1 MQGTSAYPSSLT
13 EFDQLYARRHWSEEL
28 LNDDRVFLY
37 SLSPLGNILY
47 CSNSILITSYD
58 TMEMI
63 GRSITE
69 FLHPDEHIPF
79 FESLKSVFE
88 VPHRMSKLQ
97 FRWKLKHA
105 PGYTFLSSFGYSKV
119 DNILPHYYI
128 SSNPSSNHIEST
140 YSAFFAIAQ
149 PYDPSMYDIL
159 LKLKMEN
166 QILQQR
172 IIQLSNDNNNNNN
185 NININ
190 INNNNS
196 NSNSNHHNFN
206 LHNNNNNSKNQ
217 NQNQNTNTNT
227 NNNNNNNN
235 NNINPINNNTYTNNN
250 HNNNDSN
257 NINTP
262 TSEISITSVISNP
275 YSVDFDTNSFHSSST
290 TLHFGQPPP
299 PPLPPPSSSSSSNIN
314 TSISTSEKFNNNTNI
329 LHTTPSSSSSWISSS
344 NWQPLPA
351 STTHSSSSSSS
362 LHFSTTNRAASIEPT
377 IKIENELKNENKQED
392 KKRKQ
397 KKIYVTSENYQCTD
411 CGSKNSPE
419 WRKGPLGPKTLC
431 NACGLRWAKKNKK
444 QTM

>member
-1 MQGTSAYPSSLT
+1 MQDGSTYPSSLT

-28 LNDDRVFLY
+28 LNDDKVFLY

-47 CSNSILITSYD
+47 CSNSILVTSYD

-69 FLHPDEHIPF
+69 FLHPDEHLPF
-79 FESLKSVFE
+79 FEGLKSIFE

-105 PGYTFLSSFGYSKV
+105 PGYTFLSSFGYSKI

-128 SSNPSSNHIEST
+128 SSNSPSNHIEST

-149 PYDPSMYDIL
+149 PYDPSMYDVL

-172 IIQLSNDNNNNNN
+172 IIQLSNDNS
-185 NININ
+185 NIN
-190 INNNNS
+190 INNNNH
-196 NSNSNHHNFN
+196 NHNFN
-206 LHNNNNNSKNQ
+206 LHNNNNNS
-217 NQNQNTNTNT
+217 

-235 NNINPINNNTYTNNN
+235 SKNQSTNTNNNINPMNNNTYNNN
-250 HNNNDSN
+250 NNNSTHNSN
-257 NINTP
+257 DPNNMNTP
-262 TSEISITSVISNP
+262 TSEVSLTSVISNP
-275 YSVDFDTNSFHSSST
+275 YSVDFDTNSIHSST

-299 PPLPPPSSSSSSNIN
+299 SSSSPSNIN
-314 TSISTSEKFNNNTNI
+314 ASISTPEKFNNNTNI

-344 NWQPLPA
+344 NWQSLPA
-351 STTHSSSSSSS
+351 SAIHSSSSSS
-362 LHFSTTNRAASIEPT
+362 LQFPTNNTAASIEPT